1 MDVKQKS
8 ILTASQDISKELWI
22 MFLKMCLFFLLIWNY
37 DLSEHLTLFPVL
49 VTGTNGF
56 IYIILNPYIKRSLK
70 QIFSWGVTR
79 SSSCVRGQDQNLQRM
94 AVAIKMLASLN
105 GLGCQ
110 LLPRRQGFLL
120 QNGVSLRKCFD
131 REELAVKVV
140 KERVE
145 SRRAL

>member
-37 DLSEHLTLFPVL
+37 ELSEHLTLFPVL

-70 QIFSWGVTR
+70 
-79 SSSCVRGQDQNLQRM
+79 
-94 AVAIKMLASLN
+94 
-105 GLGCQ
+105 
-110 LLPRRQGFLL
+110 
-120 QNGVSLRKCFD
+120 
-131 REELAVKVV
+131 
-140 KERVE
+140 
-145 SRRAL
+145 